1 MLSPR
6 WLVGLALATIVV
18 LIAMVSLKF
27 SKIRLALI
35 CHLHEY
41 GSGMRVRHHFRETAA
56 LCRPVSQF
64 ID

>member
-1 MLSPR
+1 
-6 WLVGLALATIVV
+6 
-18 LIAMVSLKF
+18 MVSVKF
-27 SKIRLALI
+27 SKVRLALI

-41 GSGMRVRHHFRETAA
+41 GSGMRVRHHFRESAA